1 MASKWKGSYENG
13 RKYSKA
19 WENKFVWVSKASD
32 GTENAYCKLC
42 HTTIKPKVGNL
53 TNHEKSGKH
62 VERVKLS
69 TTMKPIEVIR
79 ALKASDELKIA
90 DIELAVSIA
99 CHSALSTIDHLGEI
113 VSRNAAGSKLEN
125 LKLHRRK
132 CTKILTN
139 VVAPALKEE
148 LIVDVKGRK
157 FSVIVDETTDVSTT
171 KQLCVL
177 IRYYS
182 QAEKKIVTAFVD
194 LVSLVHACADDIF
207 NAIKECL
214 AGINLNLKDCVGYGS
229 DGASVMVG
237 EHDSVWTRILA
248 VSPNCI
254 KMTCICHSLALCV
267 QHAFEKLPSSLG
279 FLLAEIPK
287 WFSKSTVRREAYE
300 TLYRLMS
307 PDDDQAPPFEKYS
320 TTRWLVRGKVLFNIL
335 VNWEELK
342 AYFMV
347 AQPASTQ
354 SARYKARLLLDML
367 RDPATFLYFHFVS
380 PLVTEFERVNAFFQ
394 ATEADPEEMHKELL
408 AHRNSLR
415 GRVFDGQ
422 GRPLAI
428 ANVDFGGKFEHE
440 AAKYISAQP
449 NKATAEAKVLE
460 IKERCLQFLLEA
472 VTQVDKRLPSAR
484 DLFKNLS
491 ALHPNKVLDASQRVP
506 YNQLPLSHL
515 RQENSD
521 VIEEQYRKI
530 LHRPWKEEPIFEGTI
545 PNSTMQFWSPI
556 VDFQS
561 SLGHKPFEEL
571 ATYALNCLTNP
582 VSNAVV
588 ERTFSL
594 VTSVKTKVRNRM
606 GLELL
611 NAITRV
617 RSTLQFSENCCRNFK
632 ATKRM
637 LELFTCK
644 MYSSASENGREQ
656 EDQ

>member
-1 MASKWKGSYENG
+1 MSSKWKGSYESG

-19 WENKFVWVSKASD
+19 WESKFSWVSKASD
-32 GTENAYCKLC
+32 ATENAFCKLC
-42 HTTIKPKVGNL
+42 HTTIKPKASNL
-53 TNHEKSGKH
+53 TNHEKTDKH
-62 VERVKLS
+62 IQRVKLS
-69 TTMKPIEVIR
+69 TTMKPIQVVR
-79 ALKASDELKIA
+79 APRASDELKITE
-90 DIELAVSIA
+90 IELAVSIA
-99 CHSALSTIDHLGEI
+99 CHSALSTIDHLGEVI
-113 VSRNAAGSKLEN
+113 SRNATGSKLEN

-148 LIVDVKGRK
+148 LIANVKGRK
-157 FSVIVDETTDVSTT
+157 FSIIVDETTDVSTT
-171 KQLCVL
+171 KLLCVL
-177 IRYYS
+177 IRYYN
-182 QAEKKIVTAFVD
+182 QAKEKILTAFVD

-214 AGINLNLKDCVGYGS
+214 AGIDLKLEDCVGYGS

-237 EHDSVWTRILA
+237 DHDSVWTRILA

-267 QHAFEKLPSSLG
+267 QHAFEKFPSSLG

-287 WFSKSTVRREAYE
+287 WFSKSTVRREAYK
-300 TLYRLMS
+300 TLYQLMS

-320 TTRWLVRGKVLFNIL
+320 KTRWLVRGKVLFKIL
-335 VNWEELK
+335 MNWEELK

-347 AQPASTQ
+347 AEPASTQ
-354 SARYKARLLLDML
+354 SARYKARVLLDML
-367 RDPATFLYFHFVS
+367 RDPATLLYFHFAS
-380 PLVTEFERVNAFFQ
+380 PLVTEFDRVNAFFQ

-408 AHRNSLR
+408 AHGNSLR

-422 GRPLAI
+422 RRPLAI
-428 ANVDFGGKFEHE
+428 TKVDFGGKFEYE
-440 AAKYISAQP
+440 AAKYISAQRD
-449 NKATAEAKVLE
+449 KLTAEANVLE
-460 IKERCLQFLLEA
+460 IKKRCLQFLLEA
-472 VTQVDKRLPSAR
+472 VSQVDKRLPAKR
-484 DLFKNLS
+484 DHFKNLS
-491 ALHPNKVLDASQRVP
+491 ALHPDKVLDASQRVP
-506 YNQLPLSHL
+506 YNQLPLPHL
-515 RQENSD
+515 RQENAD

-530 LHRPWKEEPIFEGTI
+530 LHRPWKEEPIFDGTI
-545 PNSTMQFWSPI
+545 PDSTIQFWSRI
-556 VDFQS
+556 VKFRS

-606 GLELL
+606 GLEQL

-617 RSTLQFSENCCRNFK
+617 RSQLQFSENCCTSFK

-637 LELFTCK
+637 LELFTHK
-644 MYSSASENGREQ
+644 MYRNESEREE
-656 EDQ
+656 EDE